1 MTEGIE
7 GQLGP
12 VDKPAVP
19 SVRLVTE
26 FGEARKE
33 SGHAL
38 GLCER
43 NQDGT
48 ARIRIVSSIARHFPD
63 ARRV

>member
-1 MTEGIE
+1 
-7 GQLGP
+7 
-12 VDKPAVP
+12 VDKPVVS
-19 SVRLVTE
+19 SVRLMTE
-26 FGEARKE
+26 YGETRKE

-38 GLCER
+38 GLCEK

-48 ARIRIVSSIARHFPD
+48 ARICIVSSIAWHFPD